1 MAPGK
6 PGYRW
11 VILAAGTAAQTSYA
25 ALFAGISI
33 VAPRLRDRYDLSL
46 TEVGVV
52 LACVSVGSMLTLLPW
67 GLLADRIGERVVIA
81 TGLVASSVAVA
92 AAGWAGGFWSL
103 SLLLVLAGVFG
114 ASVNAASGRAV
125 MSWFPRAQRGTALG
139 IRQTAIPIG
148 SLATALVLPQLA
160 LRTAFIVLAAGLFVT
175 GVAGGLLVREGPPA
189 PALTQERIVSPLR
202 DARMWRLASGSALLL
217 TAQVCLVGF
226 AVLFLHERRG
236 VSETAAGFVVAVVS
250 VFGAGLR
257 IAAGRWS
264 DLLGA
269 RIVPLRRLSLALAAT
284 AALTAAVVSAPLAVL
299 VPSLIAAGA
308 LAMSWNA
315 LSFTAAAEVAG
326 QARSG
331 AALGFQQTV
340 LAGWGALAAPV
351 FAATVAAT
359 SWRAGYALVAVAPVA
374 AWRVLGRLRG

>member
-1 MAPGK
+1 L
-6 PGYRW
+6 GYRW

-33 VAPRLRDRYDLSL
+33 IAPRLRDRYDLSL
-46 TEVGVV
+46 TEVGIV

-67 GLLADRIGERVVIA
+67 GLLADRIGERLVIA
-81 TGLVASSVAVA
+81 FGLVVSSGAVA
-92 AAGWAGGFWSL
+92 AAGWAGGFRSL
-103 SLLLVLAGVFG
+103 TLLLVLSGIFG

-125 MSWFPRAQRGTALG
+125 MGWFPQAQRGTALG

-148 SLATALVLPQLA
+148 SIMAALVLPRLSLEA
-160 LRTAFIVLAAGLFVT
+160 AFVFLAAGLFVS
-175 GVAGGLLVREGPPA
+175 GLAGGLLVREPPSA
-189 PALTQERIVSPLR
+189 PALTAERIVSPLR

-226 AVLFLHERRG
+226 AVLFLHEQRKM
-236 VSETAAGFVVAVVS
+236 SEAAAGLVVAVVS
-250 VFGAGLR
+250 VIGAGLR
-257 IAAGRWS
+257 IATGRWS
-264 DLLGA
+264 DVLGA
-269 RIVPLRRLSLALAAT
+269 RIVPLRRISLALAAA
-284 AALTAAVVSAPLAVL
+284 AALTAVVVSAPLAVL
-299 VPSLIAAGA
+299 VPTFVAAGA

-359 SWRAGYALVAVAPVA
+359 SWRAGFALVAVAPIA
-374 AWRVLGRLRG
+374 AWRVLGRLTG